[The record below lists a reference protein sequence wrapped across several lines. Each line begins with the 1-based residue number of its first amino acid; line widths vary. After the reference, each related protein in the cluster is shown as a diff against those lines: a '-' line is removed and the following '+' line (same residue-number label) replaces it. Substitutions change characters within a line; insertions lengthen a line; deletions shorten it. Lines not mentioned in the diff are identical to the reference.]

1 MHNCPLCKQ
10 EVSKALYERI
20 TGIWS
25 AKEKALRDLSEKEK
39 QIARKFETKFKRIEG
54 SFQRKLAAETHKILK
69 QSQIALRDREKVIK
83 ATLEKTMQK
92 SLNAERQGILNQS
105 KALEK
110 KERIQRD
117 KNHKLLT
124 SFNALKDKSQKDV
137 QNLRTKVEKLEEQLR
152 KNQTPQ
158 MLGLL
163 EEKRFLEELKK
174 NYPNDRFKHTG
185 KGGDILH
192 EVIEK
197 EVNIGTIVYELKKV
211 SKFDKKHIEQ
221 AYQAKQDREA
231 DYGILVTNMRA
242 TKNGI
247 GFNTIRGIIIIHPA
261 GAVVLINL
269 LRDQLMSIAKLRLSK
284 AERNKAIQ
292 AVMAFIESPKFTNAI
307 ANIIDDTIELY
318 DNMKK
323 ETKEHIKTWEFRL
336 EKYRNINSKTREIES
351 NVTKLIPTDSTANVI
366 RVKIAN
372 IALPGEIS

>member
-10 EVSKALYERI
+10 QVSKALYEKI

-25 AKEKALRDLSEKEK
+25 AKEKALKDLREKEE

-54 SFQRKLAAETHKILK
+54 SFQRKLAAETNRILK
-69 QSQIALRDREKVIK
+69 QSQIDLKDREKVIK

-92 SLNAERQGILNQS
+92 SLDTERQAILNQR

-137 QNLRTKVEKLEEQLR
+137 QSLRTKVEKLEEQLK
-152 KNQTPQ
+152 KNETPQ

-163 EEKRFLEELKK
+163 EEKRFLQELKG
-174 NYPNDRFKHTG
+174 NYPDDKFAHTG

-192 EVIEK
+192 EVIENEEK
-197 EVNIGTIVYELKKV
+197 IGTIVYELKRV
-211 SKFDKKHIEQ
+211 SKFDKKHVEQ
-221 AYQAKQDREA
+221 AYQAKHDREA

-269 LRDQLMSIAKLRLSK
+269 LRDQLMSIARLRLSK
-284 AERNKAIQ
+284 NERNKAIQ
-292 AVMAFIESPKFTNAI
+292 AVMTFIESPKFTNSI
-307 ANIIDDTIELY
+307 ANIIDDTIKLY
-318 DNMKK
+318 NNLQK
-323 ETKEHIKTWEFRL
+323 ETNDHIKTWQYRL
-336 EKYRNINSKTREIES
+336 EKYRNINSKAIVIES
-351 NVTKLIPTDSTANVI
+351 NVSKLITAGPIDEVNRDRI
-366 RVKIAN
+366 KT
-372 IALPGEIS
+372 IALPGKIG